1 MGFSLILAVGPQNIF
16 VIEQGL
22 KKNFIFIVCLI
33 CSFSDILLIYLGMF
47 LFTYFQVFFT
57 SSVELVLNILLILFL
72 LNFIWKKWNEKINYV
87 EIDKFKKPASLSVT
101 IFRTLSFTY
110 LNPHVY
116 SDTLFFLGN
125 FSKDFLIIQKIY
137 FGLGASLSSLI
148 FFFLIGYL
156 AKYFSK
162 YLKNHSIW
170 RIINL
175 FIIIFMFLI
184 VIILLK
190 KILGLNLIFD
200 YKSLTSW

>member
-1 MGFSLILAVGPQNIF
+1 MNFLILGFLTGFSLILAIGPQNIF

-33 CSFSDILLIYLGMF
+33 CSLSDILLIYFGIF
-47 LFTYFQVFFT
+47 LFSYFQFF
-57 SSVELVLNILLILFL
+57 SSSLVELILNILLILFL
-72 LNFIWKKWNEKINYV
+72 LNFIWKKWNEKISNI
-87 EIDKFKKPASLSVT
+87 EFNTFQTPDSLSVT

-137 FGLGASLSSLI
+137 FGMGASFSSLI
-148 FFFLIGYL
+148 FFFSIGYL

-162 YLKNHSIW
+162 YLKNYKVW
-170 RIINL
+170 KIINF
-175 FIIIFMFLI
+175 FIIIFMFFIIIFLLI
-184 VIILLK
+184 NKFYFFV
-190 KILGLNLIFD
+190 
-200 YKSLTSW
+200 